1 MVNSASKIRLT
12 LLDDHELVLQGITSY
27 LSKEDSFRILATYTK
42 SDDLV
47 RSFKERLP
55 DILIAD
61 YELGPDE
68 NDGVNLIRFV
78 HSRFPSVK
86 VIVMSTHFS
95 AGIVSSALRAGA
107 KGFVGKHQSQEE
119 LIRAVKMVFRGKVY
133 VEKCM
138 LDKISDIKGT
148 PPVSHLN
155 SSRNSLKV
163 TSLVNVEKLTTREQ
177 EVVRCLISGMSVSE
191 IAYKFSRSIKTIS
204 TQKINAMKKL
214 GVSSDKE
221 LYKITSKD
229 SDLLLSFNV

>member
-27 LSKEDSFRILATYTK
+27 LSKEDSFSILSTYTK
-42 SDDLV
+42 SNDLV
-47 RSFKERLP
+47 QSFKDGLP

-78 HSRFPSVK
+78 HSRFPSIK

-119 LIRAVKMVFRGKVY
+119 LIRAVKMVFKGKLY
-133 VEKCM
+133 LDKCM
-138 LDKISDIKGT
+138 LEKISDIKGV
-148 PPVSHLN
+148 PPVANLN
-155 SSRNSLKV
+155 SSKNTLKV
-163 TSLVNVEKLTTREQ
+163 ASLVNVEKLTTREQ
-177 EVVRCLISGMSVSE
+177 EVVRCLTSGMSVSE
-191 IAYKFSRSIKTIS
+191 IALKFSRSIKTIS

-214 GVSSDKE
+214 GVSTDKE
-221 LYKITSKD
+221 LYKIGFKN
-229 SDLLLSFNV
+229 SDLFT